1 MEAEGGAEKGV
12 SSPRLLNQ
20 LEEGKMESEG
30 EVFLL
35 KDNVVGEGQMALDP
49 G

>member
-30 EVFLL
+30 EV
-35 KDNVVGEGQMALDP
+35 KDNVVGEGQAALDP